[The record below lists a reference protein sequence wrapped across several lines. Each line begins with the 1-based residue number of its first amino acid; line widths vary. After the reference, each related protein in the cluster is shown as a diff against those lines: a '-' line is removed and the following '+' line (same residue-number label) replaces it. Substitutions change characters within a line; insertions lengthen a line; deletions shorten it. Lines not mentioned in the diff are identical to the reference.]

1 MTSLRT
7 PAAAVF
13 PLLILAL
20 GHTISNLVRTM
31 PAVSADVIATDL
43 AIAPADVAALT
54 GLYHLGFA
62 LGQIPVG
69 VALDRYGVRPV
80 SMVLLLIVAIG
91 ALGTAFVTESVGF
104 GFTQFVLGLGCSG
117 MLLCPLTYAAKTQD
131 GASFALWS
139 ALVLAVGNSGM
150 VLSASPLA
158 YVIDGWGWRVAFAV
172 PCAMALAVTGAVW
185 LSLRGDKSA
194 SGAALPIIAEVREVV
209 RIGVSPAL
217 RGVVALSLVSFAA
230 MIGIRGV
237 WAGPWLMED
246 KGLGR
251 IEAANAIMLLTVM
264 LIVMP
269 MVVSVIERRVGH
281 PVRLLVGGHVLAGL
295 CLIVLPLG
303 TGLAVGYDVAL
314 LAAFGAFISVQPL
327 LFVMGR
333 HSVATRNAGKA
344 LSAVNLAF
352 FAGAAIVQA
361 LSLPVAAW
369 WGTGGVIVFLG
380 VLSCAG
386 AAAFALL
393 SGRKGAVVSERT
405 A

>member
-1 MTSLRT
+1 MTALRT
-7 PAAAVF
+7 SAAAVF
-13 PLLILAL
+13 LLLILAL

-91 ALGTAFVTESVGF
+91 ALGTAFVSDSLGF

-131 GASFALWS
+131 GPSFALWS

-172 PCAMALAVTGAVW
+172 PCGMALAVTGAVW
-185 LSLRGDKSA
+185 LRLRDDKPA
-194 SGAALPIIAEVREVV
+194 SCAAMPIIAEVREVV

-217 RGVVALSLVSFAA
+217 RGVVALSLVSFAV

-251 IEAANAIMLLTVM
+251 IEAANAILLLTVM

-281 PVRLLVGGHVLAGL
+281 AGRLLVGGHVLAGL
-295 CLIVLPLG
+295 CLVALPLG

-327 LFVMGR
+327 LFAMGR
-333 HSVATRNAGKA
+333 HSVTTQNAGKA

-352 FAGAAIVQA
+352 FTGAAIVQV
-361 LSLPVAAW
+361 LSSPVAAW
-369 WGTGGVIVFLG
+369 WGTGGVIV
-380 VLSCAG
+380 
-386 AAAFALL
+386 
-393 SGRKGAVVSERT
+393 
-405 A
+405 